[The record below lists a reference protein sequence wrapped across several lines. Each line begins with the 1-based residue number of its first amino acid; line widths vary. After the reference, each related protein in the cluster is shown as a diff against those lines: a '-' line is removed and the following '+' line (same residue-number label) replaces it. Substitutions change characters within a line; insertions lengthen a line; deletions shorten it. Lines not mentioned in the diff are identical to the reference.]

1 MLEIHALTYNDLA
14 PVVPVAGAIPA
25 EGGTVG
31 RGEDNAITL
40 PDPLRLVSRRHLE
53 FVPDAAGGFRVSNIS
68 SSNLVLVNDEELD
81 PGMSCRVRDGDRI
94 TLGGY
99 VLTVGEGGRGA
110 AQPAVPVL
118 DDLLGDPLPVS
129 PGEAAFGVPASAA
142 SPISEALVD
151 PLSEPLGGHDGLMA
165 EPVSGVE
172 PDDFLG
178 DLLGNERSASTRPI
192 PAADPA
198 TLADP
203 FDQPLRRVPVD
214 PIEAMGDQ
222 GLDLASFSGKA
233 DELINGADA
242 SEMERELLRDPLG
255 SGDVLGMQT
264 ASVDPLSM
272 FRSGW
277 GAGSGGLGVVSGL
290 GLGGERRGS
299 SNLNHGSELDGLM
312 RLPTAAQSSAPADD
326 IGAILG
332 QPASAPDGSPNAP
345 ASPATHSAAP
355 LIPDDLDDL
364 FADLAP
370 SAAPPITPPAANG
383 LGSAGGIARH
393 ATDARPEAAA
403 RLAAVPG
410 QDAVIPEDFPIVP
423 DEVPAHSPVADVR
436 ATAEAQAS
444 AGPAVAAMPELDDL
458 LFGDPGMP
466 AADIDE
472 LLAAS
477 PSPAPAPQDMLA
489 TGEVESR
496 HVAVSPEAVARSASV
511 QVSRQAAP
519 QQSGGGRAEGD
530 ADTGAEDELYK
541 ALLQGLALES
551 LPDRNGLDKDFMR
564 LIGQLLRSCAQGT
577 VDLMA
582 ARAAVRREVKANVTL
597 IAPESNNPL
606 KFSPDGEVALLYLLG
621 KPYPGFMRPVEA
633 VNHAYADL
641 RAHQIGVV
649 SGMRSA
655 LNHVLERFDP
665 EVIDR
670 EAMRAG
676 LVDSLLAIGRKARL
690 WEAYGRYFAAT
701 REEAEDRFQSFFGSA
716 FLDAYEEASSMARAH
731 PPRRQGERS

>member
-99 VLTVGEGGRGA
+99 LLTVGEGGRAA
-110 AQPAVPVL
+110 AQPAAPVL

-142 SPISEALVD
+142 APISEPLTD
-151 PLSEPLGGHDGLMA
+151 PLSEPLGVHEGLLA

-178 DLLGNERSASTRPI
+178 DLLGNERAVSAHPI

-312 RLPTAAQSSAPADD
+312 RLPTAAQRLAPADD

-332 QPASAPDGSPNAP
+332 QPASAPDGPPVAP
-345 ASPATHSAAP
+345 AASATQSAAP

-370 SAAPPITPPAANG
+370 SAAPPATPPAANG
-383 LGSAGGIARH
+383 LGPAGGIARH
-393 ATDARPEAAA
+393 AADARPEAVS
-403 RLAAVPG
+403 RIAAVPG
-410 QDAVIPEDFPIVP
+410 QDALIPEDFPIVP
-423 DEVPAHSPVADVR
+423 DEVPAQPPFADVR
-436 ATAEAQAS
+436 TAAEAQPS
-444 AGPAVAAMPELDDL
+444 AGPNVAAMPELDDL
-458 LFGDPGMP
+458 LFGEPGMP

-477 PSPAPAPQDMLA
+477 PSPGLAPQDMLA
-489 TGEVESR
+489 MGDAEAR
-496 HVAVSPEAVARSASV
+496 HVAVSPEARPAAV
-511 QVSRQAAP
+511 QVSPQAAP
-519 QQSGGGRAEGD
+519 QQRGGGRAESD
-530 ADTGAEDELYK
+530 ANSGAEDELYK

-716 FLDAYEEASSMARAH
+716 FLDAYEEASSVARAH